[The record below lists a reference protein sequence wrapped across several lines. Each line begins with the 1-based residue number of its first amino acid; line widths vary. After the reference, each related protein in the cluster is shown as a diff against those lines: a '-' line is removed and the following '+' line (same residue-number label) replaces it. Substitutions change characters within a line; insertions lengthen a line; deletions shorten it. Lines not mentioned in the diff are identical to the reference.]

1 MDTVTESEMAIA
13 MALCGGIGIIHHNC
27 SSEVQAEEVRK
38 VKKYKHGFLRDPVCV
53 SAQHKVSDVVL
64 FKQTHGFTGIPIT
77 ENGKMGSKLLG
88 IVTSRDIDFLDSKSD
103 TPLSDVM
110 TPFSDIYTAK
120 AGVSLDEANR
130 VLQESKKG
138 KLPII
143 NDQGEIVALIA
154 RTDIKKSRNFP
165 FASYDANNQL
175 LVGAAVSTRET
186 DKERLRHLVT
196 AGVDVVVLDSS
207 QGNSIYQINMI
218 KYIKR

>member
-1 MDTVTESEMAIA
+1 M
-13 MALCGGIGIIHHNC
+13 
-27 SSEVQAEEVRK
+27 
-38 VKKYKHGFLRDPVCV
+38 
-53 SAQHKVSDVVL
+53 VL

-138 KLPII
+138 EGSVMSSKVFYAITLKWNNIFHI
-143 NDQGEIVALIA
+143 RFYAICSAEI
-154 RTDIKKSRNFP
+154 
-165 FASYDANNQL
+165 
-175 LVGAAVSTRET
+175 
-186 DKERLRHLVT
+186 
-196 AGVDVVVLDSS
+196 
-207 QGNSIYQINMI
+207 
-218 KYIKR
+218 